1 MVGSKTIHEETL
13 LNGDTFIV
21 CDKPRVEHKSG
32 NVTGL
37 CLDLRHYYDKSN
49 GSVKRKR
56 RTDQEVLVLSRKWL
70 TEMVGE

>member
-1 MVGSKTIHEETL
+1 MSTKTIHEQTL
-13 LNGDTFIV
+13 QNGDIFIV

-49 GSVKRKR
+49 GSVKRKL